1 MSNFLSL
8 LGWSFLPNFVTGW
21 TQTIYYSI
29 TIRAGDPPPQ
39 PGSARYITHRRRI
52 HFLVVS
58 LYLLYTLYEA
68 DHDLR
73 RDGSFYAD
81 LGLSTLAPE
90 DREIKSRF
98 RRLAAVHHPDKSSDA
113 DGASRFIH
121 LKLASDT
128 LLNPAA
134 RFAYDRFGPEVTQ
147 WQRLTTVR
155 DYLARGVLQSLL
167 PHYAVAAAALYGLG
181 LLGYLDWGRYWRW
194 LLLAALCLFE
204 LTLVTRPLPPAFLTA
219 ANALTSALT
228 TRQPLLPFQLIALA
242 RKASITLY
250 IAFNQLGPLID
261 VLLAGGPPQPD
272 DDDDAHAQES
282 LHQGLERLDA
292 LAHGLDHD
300 AAKLL
305 SMEMVPYAGD
315 AEALGAV
322 RAKVKD
328 WLVQNTIRADPMVKD
343 AVGNSIRRRRTDAP
357 AGAKG
362 TR

>member
-29 TIRAGDPPPQ
+29 TIRAGDPRPQ
-39 PGSARYITHRRRI
+39 PGSAKYITHRRRI

-68 DHDLR
+68 DHELR
-73 RDGSFYAD
+73 RDGSFYSD

-134 RFAYDRFGPEVTQ
+134 RFAYDRFGPES
-147 WQRLTTVR
+147 
-155 DYLARGVLQSLL
+155 LA
-167 PHYAVAAAALYGLG
+167 
-181 LLGYLDWGRYWRW
+181 
-194 LLLAALCLFE
+194 LAA
-204 LTLVTRPLPPAFLTA
+204 R
-219 ANALTSALT
+219 
-228 TRQPLLPFQLIALA
+228 
-242 RKASITLY
+242 ASIPLF
-250 IAFNQLGPLID
+250 IAFNQLGPLND
-261 VLLAGGPPQPD
+261 VLLHGRPAPTRRTTPP
-272 DDDDAHAQES
+272 AQEN

-292 LAHGLDHD
+292 PGPRPRPTTPP
-300 AAKLL
+300 
-305 SMEMVPYAGD
+305 SCCPWRWVPYAGD
-315 AEALGAV
+315 AEALGSV

>member
-1 MSNFLSL
+1 MTRKDASDSGKLECVCAGSQSDTSCDGAYKYEYGSVVATAAAVMSNFLSL

-29 TIRAGDPPPQ
+29 TIRAGDPRPQ

-147 WQRLTTVR
+147 WQRLTT
-155 DYLARGVLQSLL
+155 
-167 PHYAVAAAALYGLG
+167 
-181 LLGYLDWGRYWRW
+181 
-194 LLLAALCLFE
+194 

-272 DDDDAHAQES
+272 DDDDANAQES

-292 LAHGLDHD
+292 LARGLDHD

>member
-21 TQTIYYSI
+21 TQTLYYSI
-29 TIRAGDPPPQ
+29 TIRAGDPRPQ
-39 PGSARYITHRRRI
+39 PGSAKYIAHRRKI

-58 LYLLYTLYEA
+58 FYLLYTLYEA

-73 RDGSFYAD
+73 HDGTFYSD
-81 LGLSTLAPE
+81 LGLPTLAPE

-128 LLNPAA
+128 LLDPAA
-134 RFAYDRFGPEVTQ
+134 RFAYDRFGPEITQ
-147 WQRLTTVR
+147 WQRLSTVR

-167 PHYAVAAAALYGLG
+167 PHYAVAAAALYGLS

-204 LTLVTRPLPPAFLTA
+204 LTVVTRPLPPAFLTA
-219 ANALTSALT
+219 ANAITSTFT
-228 TRQPLLPFQLIALA
+228 TRQPFLPFQLIALA

-261 VLLAGGPPQPD
+261 IFLSGGQPRADEGD
-272 DDDDAHAQES
+272 DSEGNLQK
-282 LHQGLERLDA
+282 GLERLEA
-292 LAHGLDHD
+292 LSRGLDHD

-305 SMEMVPYAGD
+305 SMEMVPYVGD
-315 AEALGAV
+315 AEAVGTV
-322 RAKVKD
+322 RSKVKE

-362 TR
+362 NR

>member
-29 TIRAGDPPPQ
+29 TIRAGDPRPQ
-39 PGSARYITHRRRI
+39 PGSARYIPHRRRI

-167 PHYAVAAAALYGLG
+167 PHYA
-181 LLGYLDWGRYWRW
+181 
-194 LLLAALCLFE
+194 
-204 LTLVTRPLPPAFLTA
+204 
-219 ANALTSALT
+219 
-228 TRQPLLPFQLIALA
+228 PLLPFQLIALA

-272 DDDDAHAQES
+272 DDDDANAQES

-292 LAHGLDHD
+292 LARGLDHD

-328 WLVQNTIRADPMVKD
+328 WLGQNTIRADPMVKD

>member
-1 MSNFLSL
+1 MTS
-8 LGWSFLPNFVTGW
+8 VC
-21 TQTIYYSI
+21 
-29 TIRAGDPPPQ
+29 AGSQ
-39 PGSARYITHRRRI
+39 SATSCDGAYKYEYGI

-134 RFAYDRFGPEVTQ
+134 RFAYDRFGPE
-147 WQRLTTVR
+147 
-155 DYLARGVLQSLL
+155 SLL

>member
-134 RFAYDRFGPEVTQ
+134 RFAYDRFGREVTQ

-261 VLLAGGPPQPD
+261 
-272 DDDDAHAQES
+272 ES